1 MLPNTHRGSRARRR
15 YRSGAHRP
23 LPVAVPPF
31 DSIATA
37 PPARNGESREN
48 AGDVRMPE
56 ERSTGAGGQAHR
68 PTGEAGRSRANL
80 NRRSPGAHILR
91 MFGMTLG

>member
-23 LPVAVPPF
+23 LPVAAPPF

-56 ERSTGAGGQAHR
+56 ERSVEQAVCAVFWA
-68 PTGEAGRSRANL
+68 PSKGMQRSMLASGTRYSL
-80 NRRSPGAHILR
+80 N
-91 MFGMTLG
+91 